1 MFLTNQKNKKRLND
15 YSQLV
20 TKIRNEYNILAK
32 ENQALKT
39 QLEQYKNYYD
49 ANIVRQ
55 KKPDVGYRKRK
66 PNYRYSYHN
75 DEDDDDDE
83 DDELK
88 NNYYILKRKNK
99 RFKKREIICKDLVDG
114 YEPSSPT
121 EDEEGI
127 DDETGEEDDDEIYE
141 TGKTKKQQ
149 PKNSKTKIIEV
160 IQKPKTKKINKKGI
174 TKTIKM

>member
-1 MFLTNQKNKKRLND
+1 MLIQHKDK
-15 YSQLV
+15 
-20 TKIRNEYNILAK
+20 
-32 ENQALKT
+32 
-39 QLEQYKNYYD
+39 
-49 ANIVRQ
+49 
-55 KKPDVGYRKRK
+55 KKPDVSYRKRK

-75 DEDDDDDE
+75 DEDDDDE

-88 NNYYILKRKNK
+88 NNYYIPKRKNK
-99 RFKKREIICKDLVDG
+99 RLKMKEIMYKDVVDS
-114 YEPSSPT
+114 YKPSSPA
-121 EDEEGI
+121 EDEEEI
-127 DDETGEEDDDEIYE
+127 DDETEEEDDDEIYE

>member
-49 ANIVRQ
+49 ANIAQRQ
-55 KKPDVGYRKRK
+55 KKPDVSYRKRK

-75 DEDDDDDE
+75 DEDDDDE

-88 NNYYILKRKNK
+88 NNYYIPKRKNK
-99 RFKKREIICKDLVDG
+99 RLKK
-114 YEPSSPT
+114 
-121 EDEEGI
+121 
-127 DDETGEEDDDEIYE
+127 
-141 TGKTKKQQ
+141 KK
-149 PKNSKTKIIEV
+149 
-160 IQKPKTKKINKKGI
+160 
-174 TKTIKM
+174 

>member
-49 ANIVRQ
+49 ANIAQRQ
-55 KKPDVGYRKRK
+55 KKPDVSYRKRK

-75 DEDDDDDE
+75 VE

-88 NNYYILKRKNK
+88 NNYYIPKRKNK
-99 RFKKREIICKDLVDG
+99 RLKMKEIIYKDVVDS
-114 YEPSSPT
+114 YKPSSPA
-121 EDEEGI
+121 EDEEEI
-127 DDETGEEDDDEIYE
+127 DDETEEEDDDEIYE

-160 IQKPKTKKINKKGI
+160 IKKPKTKNISKKGI
-174 TKTIKM
+174 TKTTKM

>member
-1 MFLTNQKNKKRLND
+1 MLKDKRSVYTSKNNKHKTEINKIKTAIKKMFLTNQTNKKSLND

-20 TKIRNEYNILAK
+20 TKIRNEYNILVK
-32 ENQALKT
+32 ENEALKS

-75 DEDDDDDE
+75 DEDDDDE
-83 DDELK
+83 DDKLK
-88 NNYYILKRKNK
+88 NNYYILKRNNK
-99 RFKKREIICKDLVDG
+99 RFKKREIIYKGLVDS

-121 EDEEGI
+121 EDE
-127 DDETGEEDDDEIYE
+127 
-141 TGKTKKQQ
+141 
-149 PKNSKTKIIEV
+149 
-160 IQKPKTKKINKKGI
+160 
-174 TKTIKM
+174 